1 MMIMIMVIDMFNMG
15 GLWCKVWHSL
25 KQRRFLSPWTAIKIR
40 VKTTQQSEHNDWI
53 QLFLAT
59 IHCIWRDFT
68 ISWHHYLSCDALMMT
83 EYWHPSSYPANHLS
97 VPPLNNI
104 LLMSWVLWIFQ
115 TQHAQ
120 NISTFTDDD
129 DDDDDDMG
137 VSQVR
142 SGAVFCV
149 IFDWIWNSFFT
160 QVRRFMWTQ
169 QWGLVSHSRSHS
181 VLLTS
186 IFNWSFRN

>member
-1 MMIMIMVIDMFNMG
+1 MIMIMVMDMFNMG

-59 IHCIWRDFT
+59 MHCIWRE
-68 ISWHHYLSCDALMMT
+68 ISQFPDTTASAEMLWWWQNTDILHQTRQIISVFHH
-83 EYWHPSSYPANHLS
+83 WII
-97 VPPLNNI
+97 NI

-129 DDDDDDMG
+129 DDDIG

-160 QVRRFMWTQ
+160 QVRRFMGTL

-181 VLLTS
+181 VVLIKYLPV
-186 IFNWSFRN
+186 ILK